1 MLGDPPMAVPTPQAS
16 QLTVPHSMGTKGS
29 LGSFLDELRV
39 SVTGKNLALQSGR
52 SICFVTMEMVLF
64 KDLKAQCKTNSS
76 RGLRLAGKEALSLIH
91 LCIHSFSIHWLPIN
105 TVKAVYVLGASL
117 VAQTVKKP
125 PARQETQV

>member
-1 MLGDPPMAVPTPQAS
+1 MAVPTPQAS

-64 KDLKAQCKTNSS
+64 EDLKAQCKTNSS
-76 RGLRLAGKEALSLIH
+76 RGLRLSGKEVANLIH
-91 LCIHSFSIHWLPIN
+91 LFIHSFIQHLLFSRHWLF
-105 TVKAVYVLGASL
+105 GL
-117 VAQTVKKP
+117 V
-125 PARQETQV
+125 R

>member
-1 MLGDPPMAVPTPQAS
+1 MKKVYVFLADGFEETEAIFPIDLLIRVGA
-16 QLTVPHSMGTKGS
+16 TVEK
-29 LGSFLDELRV
+29 V